1 MSKRK
6 TATVLMRQ
14 VVIYP
19 DREDGGWVAEVPS
32 LPGCIT
38 QGETRAE
45 VLANARDAIDTWIKG
60 AKEVGLTVPEETFDV
75 HVCTI

>member
-1 MSKRK
+1 MAKRK

-38 QGETRAE
+38 QGKTRTE
-45 VLANARDAIDTWIKG
+45 VLRNARDAIETWVDG
-60 AKEVGLTVPEETFDV
+60 ARRVGLKVPEETFDV
-75 HVCTI
+75 QVCVV